1 MISSKVLIH
10 TFVLKHTFHKLGF
23 LETLPKMVKDD
34 RADFAFRT
42 SYDDTYL
49 RWPTNPRGPR
59 RPPDALKVAE
69 GTIKGPTMYTTNYSD
84 LSQLPE
90 DERRKLENQGSCS
103 NLTQTSPRKAPG
115 VIEMGGDPCGD
126 RTCGVTCGKFP
137 AQGDKSVRPESFI
150 GATKYADLFRDPS
163 HP

>member
-34 RADFAFRT
+34 RANFAFRT